1 MARDKKSR
9 LLKFLQQDV
18 YVRVGRSETHGIG
31 LFAIRDIP
39 KGANPFKSLL
49 KYDFIGLDS
58 SELGAIPE
66 QVQKMVHDYCSQE
79 NGKLYVP
86 SVGFNPV
93 HLLHFINHS
102 NTPNVKAVGDGTKF
116 IAVREIKKGEELY
129 SDYSTYD
136 EKSRKKI

>member
-9 LLKFLQQDV
+9 LLKYLKHDV

-49 KYDFIGLDS
+49 KYDFIAFDLSD
-58 SELGAIPE
+58 LAAIPE
-66 QVQKMVHDYCSQE
+66 EARKMVHDYCAQE
-79 NGKLYVP
+79 NGKIYVP
-86 SVGFNPV
+86 SAGFNPI

-102 NTPNVKAVGDGTKF
+102 KVPNVKAVGDGTTF
-116 IAVREIKKGEELY
+116 IATREIKKGEELF

-136 EKSRKKI
+136 EKSREKM